1 MSSICRDPSL
11 ANIQWFSLPPAL
23 QQGRAEEA
31 GKGNKHRVT
40 GGGEGRCKRE
50 ARQRTWL
57 LHSAPM

>member
-50 ARQRTWL
+50 A
-57 LHSAPM
+57 